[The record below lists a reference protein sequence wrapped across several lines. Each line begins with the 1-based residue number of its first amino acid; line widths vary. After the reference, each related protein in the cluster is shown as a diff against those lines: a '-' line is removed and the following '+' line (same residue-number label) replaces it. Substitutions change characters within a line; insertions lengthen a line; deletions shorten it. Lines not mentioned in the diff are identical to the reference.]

1 MLFFPLW
8 NEMFVRFFNVE
19 GLTSLEASLVTRRA
33 EQGENWALENGA
45 KKASEAEGMP
55 RVNLVGGTSSL
66 QRNTVEIAARGRAD
80 VGIHGWAVP

>member
-1 MLFFPLW
+1 
-8 NEMFVRFFNVE
+8 MFVRFFNVE

-33 EQGENWALENGA
+33 EQGEIGRLEMVR
-45 KKASEAEGMP
+45 KRHPEAEGMP